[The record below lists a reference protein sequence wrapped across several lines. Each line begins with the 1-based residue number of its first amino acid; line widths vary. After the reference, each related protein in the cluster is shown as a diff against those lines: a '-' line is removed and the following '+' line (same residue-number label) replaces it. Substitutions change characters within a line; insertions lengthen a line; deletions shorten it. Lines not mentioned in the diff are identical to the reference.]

1 MRQKP
6 ESAHYGALPSP
17 HQLEELNTQ
26 LISFA
31 GRHGRLRITQPK
43 PHRRHY
49 WIGHTANYEWPDMIN
64 DESVGCLMKQSI
76 GAIAMRAIDEQAWDL
91 RIFDRFEAITPD
103 TRSVGGRAVYAFSWD
118 ETKVTMAR
126 KTTVAGPSRGL
137 EALDE
142 MIDHFRLDD
151 DMLWQLTMR
160 QQAEYLE
167 GDDVKYLREQ
177 LNRQMVKID
186 SGQSPYLETRSDY
199 LDYFVR

>member
-1 MRQKP
+1 
-6 ESAHYGALPSP
+6 
-17 HQLEELNTQ
+17 
-26 LISFA
+26 
-31 GRHGRLRITQPK
+31 
-43 PHRRHY
+43 
-49 WIGHTANYEWPDMIN
+49 
-64 DESVGCLMKQSI
+64 
-76 GAIAMRAIDEQAWDL
+76 
-91 RIFDRFEAITPD
+91 
-103 TRSVGGRAVYAFSWD
+103 
-118 ETKVTMAR
+118 MAR

-160 QQAEYLE
+160 QQTEYLE